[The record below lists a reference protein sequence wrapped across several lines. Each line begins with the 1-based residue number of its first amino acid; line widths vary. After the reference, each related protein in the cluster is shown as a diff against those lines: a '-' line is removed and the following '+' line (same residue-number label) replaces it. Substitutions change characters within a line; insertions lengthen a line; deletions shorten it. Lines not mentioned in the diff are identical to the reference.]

1 MVDGIT
7 LRAAHYPHSPPDH
20 VMQVAV
26 MVRSL
31 SNKYVPVPSLDEI
44 EIDLQASLKDF
55 RHRCRKRA
63 AAVALRE
70 HTDPPSSQLQTT
82 PTEASQS
89 TERSD
94 ADSWREPVQPDP
106 PLDDGASAPTSMTRF
121 RPILKCQA
129 TIIGWNTFWTS

>member
-31 SNKYVPVPSLDEI
+31 SNKYVPVPSLDEN

-55 RHRCRKRA
+55 CHRCRKRA

-70 HTDPPSSQLQTT
+70 HTDPPSSQLQPP
-82 PTEASQS
+82 PTGDSQSPEASDTGS
-89 TERSD
+89 
-94 ADSWREPVQPDP
+94 
-106 PLDDGASAPTSMTRF
+106 
-121 RPILKCQA
+121 
-129 TIIGWNTFWTS
+129 

>member
-1 MVDGIT
+1 
-7 LRAAHYPHSPPDH
+7 
-20 VMQVAV
+20 MQVAV

-63 AAVALRE
+63 AAIALRE
-70 HTDPPSSQLQTT
+70 HTDPPSSQLQT
-82 PTEASQS
+82 PPMEASQS

-106 PLDDGASAPTSMTRF
+106 PLDEDRWGFGTNLYDTISAHPEVPSNHNRLEHF
-121 RPILKCQA
+121 LDKLENEFA
-129 TIIGWNTFWTS
+129 TVLRSLRKKDT